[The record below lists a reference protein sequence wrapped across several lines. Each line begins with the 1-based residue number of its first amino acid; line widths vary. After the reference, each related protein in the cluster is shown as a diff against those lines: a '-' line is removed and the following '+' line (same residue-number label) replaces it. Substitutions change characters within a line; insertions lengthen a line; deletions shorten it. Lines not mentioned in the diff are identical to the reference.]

1 MDSTERWKLRV
12 GGSTVEWQKIQLYN
26 YRDEKRREVEG
37 EAIMKN
43 KLRVELNCQVDVER
57 MWEGGVQGM
66 EVLACV
72 WE

>member
-12 GGSTVEWQKIQLYN
+12 GGSAVEWQKIQLYN

-43 KLRVELNCQVDVER
+43 KLRVELNC
-57 MWEGGVQGM
+57 
-66 EVLACV
+66 
-72 WE
+72 